1 MTKGIRTIDLAWRLS
16 TLIVAVL
23 LGGDSASG
31 QSVQNEYDVK
41 AAFIYNFTKYIEWPP
56 SALPGNT
63 PIVIGIVGR
72 DPFGR
77 SLDELLHGKT
87 VSGRSFRVRR
97 LTWTDEEISG
107 CHVLFVTAGA
117 SDPAR
122 LSKLRGRPVLT
133 IGESPGFTSKGGII
147 NFVIEGGRVRF
158 DVNPDLANAAGIQ
171 ISSKLLSLARSS
183 R

>member
-1 MTKGIRTIDLAWRLS
+1 MSMAWRLS
-16 TLIVAVL
+16 TLIVASL
-23 LGGDSASG
+23 LGGAQAG
-31 QSVQNEYDVK
+31 AQAVQNEYDVK

-77 SLDELLHGKT
+77 SIDELLQGKS
-87 VSGRSFRVRR
+87 VSGRSLRVRR
-97 LTWTDEEISG
+97 LNWGDDEITS
-107 CHVLFVTAGA
+107 CHVLFISSG
-117 SDPAR
+117 SFDPVR
-122 LSKLRGRPVLT
+122 LAKLRGRPILT
-133 IGESPGFTSKGGII
+133 IGESPGFTAKGGII

-158 DVNPDLANAAGIQ
+158 DVNPDLANSGGIQ

-183 R
+183 K

>member
-1 MTKGIRTIDLAWRLS
+1 MS
-16 TLIVAVL
+16 TLIVAAL
-23 LGGDSASG
+23 LASSRAPG
-31 QSVQNEYDVK
+31 QPVQNEYDVK

-56 SALPGNT
+56 SALPGNS

-77 SLDELLHGKT
+77 SIDELLQGKT
-87 VSGRSFRVRR
+87 VSGRSFRLRR
-97 LTWTDEEISG
+97 LSWDDDEVAN
-107 CHVLFVTAGA
+107 CHILFVSAGA
-117 SDPAR
+117 FDPAR
-122 LSKLRGRPVLT
+122 LAKLRGRPVLT

-158 DVNPDLANAAGIQ
+158 DINSELAGAGGIQ

>member
-1 MTKGIRTIDLAWRLS
+1 MSMAWRLS
-16 TLIVAVL
+16 TLIVAAVL
-23 LGGDSASG
+23 AGTRAEA

-41 AAFIYNFTKYIEWPP
+41 AAFIYNFTKYIEWPS
-56 SALPGNT
+56 SALPGNA

-77 SLDELLHGKT
+77 SIDVLLQGKT
-87 VSGRSFRVRR
+87 VSGRSLRVSR
-97 LTWTDEEISG
+97 LNWGDDEVMN
-107 CHVLFVTAGA
+107 CHVLFVSAG
-117 SDPAR
+117 SFDPAR
-122 LSKLRGRPVLT
+122 LAKLRGRPILT
-133 IGESPGFTSKGGII
+133 VGESPGFTAKGGII

-183 R
+183 K